1 MMNFCTLFDSY
12 YLDKGLALYSSL
24 EKVSEDFTLYVFC
37 FDEDSYEILEK
48 KSFSHMVVLRQN
60 VFETDE
66 LLALKRERSK
76 AEYCWTCTS
85 VIIEYVLNHFPVQ
98 SCTYLDSDLYFYSDP
113 KIIFDE
119 ICDSRADVLI
129 VPHRFKSNRDGRLM
143 EERNGTYC
151 VEFNYFNQSD
161 NSRKVLT
168 WWKERCFEWC
178 YDIPDPERMGDQKY
192 LNTFPQF
199 AGVHILQNLGGGV
212 APWNLEQYCFT
223 DKKEAGL
230 WMQNMTGEE
239 FRLVFYHFQ
248 NLRYLPGK
256 KVNIKSQ
263 TKNRELKY
271 RIYIPY
277 LREIE
282 KIRAE
287 LKEEYG
293 LSFEPKKLQ
302 RSSNP
307 VVGFL
312 QRHFAAYKVRSL
324 SDIIDLK
331 QLDKYRYQ

>member
-1 MMNFCTLFDSY
+1 MTSGRALTGRDLAFKVWNCPDRQKNPVPL
-12 YLDKGLALYSSL
+12 LGGL
-24 EKVSEDFTLYVFC
+24 EW
-37 FDEDSYEILEK
+37 
-48 KSFSHMVVLRQN
+48 
-60 VFETDE
+60 
-66 LLALKRERSK
+66 KRRSK
-76 AEYCWTCTS
+76 
-85 VIIEYVLNHFPVQ
+85 
-98 SCTYLDSDLYFYSDP
+98 TY
-113 KIIFDE
+113 
-119 ICDSRADVLI
+119 
-129 VPHRFKSNRDGRLM
+129 
-143 EERNGTYC
+143 
-151 VEFNYFNQSD
+151 
-161 NSRKVLT
+161 
-168 WWKERCFEWC
+168 
-178 YDIPDPERMGDQKY
+178 
-192 LNTFPQF
+192 
-199 AGVHILQNLGGGV
+199 
-212 APWNLEQYCFT
+212 
-223 DKKEAGL
+223 GL
-230 WMQNMTGEE
+230 RNMTGEE